1 MGLDASTGGEATSA
15 GALASGSSPAT
26 HSPFSV
32 HRGASL
38 GQSRSA
44 KQSVTQRFSAQRARA
59 PHSLLYWHC
68 TRAHAASSAN
78 ATQSTTTPRSLMGCL
93 YRAAAALRPRT

>member
-1 MGLDASTGGEATSA
+1 MDAVVQTYRADGVRGLQ
-15 GALASGSSPAT
+15 
-26 HSPFSV
+26 
-32 HRGASL
+32 RGVSL

-78 ATQSTTTPRSLMGCL
+78 ATQSTTTPRSLMGGL
-93 YRAAAALRPRT
+93 YRAGRGAAVVTREVNSGIAGG